1 MTVTSA
7 VSMPVTVLSQSS
19 LIKKFLAP
27 GLGVPESNVKVAINF
42 FGQGTPCFSVE
53 GNARSFFLDKNC

>member
-1 MTVTSA
+1 
-7 VSMPVTVLSQSS
+7 MPVTVLSQSS